1 MLVANAVVDTD
12 QPRLQVGENQMDD
25 RQVLLG
31 NLWITTLGNSEVLI
45 AALTEASIAAP
56 IVSNDQRSRRDG
68 ALDEP
73 TERLGAT
80 VEHDGEPN
88 ASGIAS
94 VFPVVELGARLSMT
108 HLDGTGDGNLVVNTT
123 AFPTRSPAN
132 PGFVHLNMVLGL
144 STDPVLVGP
153 HHARAE
159 LVENLKGRL
168 VARKTKLPLKLHGG
182 HAGRLTGDQ
191 ISGPEPDVQRSVAT
205 LHHCS
210 HRQPG
215 VLAALAAAQDARAV
229 FKVERLSRRAAVRAG
244 KAVSPAGFLQ
254 VGGAGRI
261 IGEKSL
267 ELGYLF
273 SEDPLAQGNDEE
285 DLARFCTWYNVQNGY
300 NNFLET
306 VEKLYED
313 EQRRERRLAA
323 AAEAAGEVEISAD
336 DRTPLSPEQLGR
348 LENFLERADLSS
360 VLRRQHVC
368 AVIGENPP
376 QSIFKELFV
385 SINDLAT
392 TVLPDVNLVANRWL
406 FQHLTQTLDRRVL
419 KLLSR
424 ADDSDLF
431 SSFSMNLNIDTL
443 LHPDFIE
450 FDKSLRTGSR
460 GTIVIE
466 LQPVDVFADYNAFM
480 FARDFAREKGY
491 RICLDGVGINFFKLI
506 DRKLL
511 EVDLV
516 KLVWTSDL
524 SNDANQARHEEM
536 TEHIA
541 EIGKSRVILS
551 RCDTPAAIRLG
562 QNLGITMFQGRYID
576 SLLQGQRNY
585 IPAPKMAPLRRA
597 TSH

>member
-215 VLAALAAAQDARAV
+215 VLAALAAAQDARA
-229 FKVERLSRRAAVRAG
+229 FQSGTALPPCRSAGRQSRLPSGLAPGRRRRPHHRGKVAGTRVANAGMGDRRGREHPWRAPLYPVCAHSSPSWCGCKPDKQGLMIDNTPEGLRIQVVDQDGLAMFPSGSSNMFLLTKKILELITKDISTQPQDLAIEGHTDAKKFGGSGAYTNWDLSADRANSARRQLVGLNIPEKRIGRVVGKAAKEPLMKDDPNNSRNRRLSIILLRGTGEQKLAKEKLPGLRAIRKKQLEKQRA
-244 KAVSPAGFLQ
+244 KP
-254 VGGAGRI
+254 
-261 IGEKSL
+261 KL
-267 ELGYLF
+267 EL
-273 SEDPLAQGNDEE
+273 S
-285 DLARFCTWYNVQNGY
+285 
-300 NNFLET
+300 
-306 VEKLYED
+306 
-313 EQRRERRLAA
+313 
-323 AAEAAGEVEISAD
+323 
-336 DRTPLSPEQLGR
+336 
-348 LENFLERADLSS
+348 
-360 VLRRQHVC
+360 
-368 AVIGENPP
+368 
-376 QSIFKELFV
+376 
-385 SINDLAT
+385 
-392 TVLPDVNLVANRWL
+392 
-406 FQHLTQTLDRRVL
+406 
-419 KLLSR
+419 
-424 ADDSDLF
+424 
-431 SSFSMNLNIDTL
+431 
-443 LHPDFIE
+443 
-450 FDKSLRTGSR
+450 
-460 GTIVIE
+460 
-466 LQPVDVFADYNAFM
+466 
-480 FARDFAREKGY
+480 
-491 RICLDGVGINFFKLI
+491 
-506 DRKLL
+506 
-511 EVDLV
+511 
-516 KLVWTSDL
+516 
-524 SNDANQARHEEM
+524 
-536 TEHIA
+536 
-541 EIGKSRVILS
+541 
-551 RCDTPAAIRLG
+551 
-562 QNLGITMFQGRYID
+562 
-576 SLLQGQRNY
+576 
-585 IPAPKMAPLRRA
+585 APK
-597 TSH
+597 SSK

>member
-12 QPRLQVGENQMDD
+12 QPRLQVGENHMDD

-108 HLDGTGDGNLVVNTT
+108 HLDGTGDGNLVVNTK

-210 HRQPG
+210 RRQPG

-244 KAVSPAGFLQ
+244 KAVSPAGLLQ

-267 ELGYLF
+267 ELG
-273 SEDPLAQGNDEE
+273 
-285 DLARFCTWYNVQNGY
+285 
-300 NNFLET
+300 
-306 VEKLYED
+306 
-313 EQRRERRLAA
+313 
-323 AAEAAGEVEISAD
+323 
-336 DRTPLSPEQLGR
+336 
-348 LENFLERADLSS
+348 
-360 VLRRQHVC
+360 
-368 AVIGENPP
+368 
-376 QSIFKELFV
+376 
-385 SINDLAT
+385 
-392 TVLPDVNLVANRWL
+392 
-406 FQHLTQTLDRRVL
+406 
-419 KLLSR
+419 
-424 ADDSDLF
+424 
-431 SSFSMNLNIDTL
+431 
-443 LHPDFIE
+443 
-450 FDKSLRTGSR
+450 
-460 GTIVIE
+460 
-466 LQPVDVFADYNAFM
+466 
-480 FARDFAREKGY
+480 
-491 RICLDGVGINFFKLI
+491 
-506 DRKLL
+506 
-511 EVDLV
+511 
-516 KLVWTSDL
+516 
-524 SNDANQARHEEM
+524 
-536 TEHIA
+536 
-541 EIGKSRVILS
+541 
-551 RCDTPAAIRLG
+551 
-562 QNLGITMFQGRYID
+562 
-576 SLLQGQRNY
+576 
-585 IPAPKMAPLRRA
+585 
-597 TSH
+597 